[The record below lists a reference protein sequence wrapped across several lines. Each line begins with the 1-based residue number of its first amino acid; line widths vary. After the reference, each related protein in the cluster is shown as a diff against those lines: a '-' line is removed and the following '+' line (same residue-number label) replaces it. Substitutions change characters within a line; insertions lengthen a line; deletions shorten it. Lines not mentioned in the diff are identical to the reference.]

1 MKTEQGTGRIKMS
14 VVNLK
19 EHTEAMLYK
28 EMYLTM
34 ARAARDADRIL
45 TDAMQRCEEMYI
57 SANIPHDTEN
67 DEGTQ

>member
-1 MKTEQGTGRIKMS
+1 MS

-19 EHTEAMLYK
+19 EHTEAILYK

-57 SANIPHDTEN
+57 NTNIPQDTEN
-67 DEGTQ
+67 DEDTQ